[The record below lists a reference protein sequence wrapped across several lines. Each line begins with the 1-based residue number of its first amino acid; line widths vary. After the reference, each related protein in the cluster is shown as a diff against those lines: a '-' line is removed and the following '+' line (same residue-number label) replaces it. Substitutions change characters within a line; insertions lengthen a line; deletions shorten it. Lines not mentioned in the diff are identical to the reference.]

1 MCSCNLAVKREFSE
15 AIGKSHSL
23 DSFGG
28 IFIDKVHNVFV
39 SRDFQ
44 ACIWSLWGIHTLPF
58 PIVVMSGTL
67 PVMIERLLIAELN
80 LQASAV
86 IVHGS
91 SNCPELRYII
101 EPPPTLQ
108 KALYKHVQM
117 IVRLHSLGE
126 KEKGLIFVNT
136 VILAMTLFNMST
148 VIQEMGRVCGRV

>member
-1 MCSCNLAVKREFSE
+1 MRTGNLSVKREFSE

-28 IFIDKVHNVFV
+28 IFIDEVHNVFV

-44 ACIWSLWGIHTLPF
+44 ACMQSLWGIHTLPF

-67 PVMIERLLIAELN
+67 PIMMERPLIAELN
-80 LQASAV
+80 LQASTV
-86 IVHGS
+86 IVYGL
-91 SNCPELRYII
+91 SNYPELRYII
-101 EPPPTLQ
+101 EPPPILQ

-126 KEKGLIFVNT
+126 KERGLIFVNT
-136 VILAMTLFNMST
+136 VVLAITLFNMST
-148 VIQEMGRVCGRV
+148 AIQEMGRVRGRV